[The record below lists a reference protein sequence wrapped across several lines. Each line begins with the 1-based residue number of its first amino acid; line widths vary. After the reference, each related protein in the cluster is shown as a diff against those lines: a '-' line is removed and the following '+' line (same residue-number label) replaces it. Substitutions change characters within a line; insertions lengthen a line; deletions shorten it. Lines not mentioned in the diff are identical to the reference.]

1 MTRTLC
7 AYYLTVRHMHEH
19 LSRRHEQDVYILA
32 FQHYATV
39 SRRVD
44 DGYMVT
50 LADVYPPGEE
60 FGPYPAERLAHGWRD
75 NAGRWRA

>member
-1 MTRTLC
+1 MADLPKVGEPV
-7 AYYLTVRHMHEH
+7 TV
-19 LSRRHEQDVYILA
+19 LPPYDNDVFILA

-44 DGYMVT
+44 DGWMVT

-60 FGPYPAERLAHGWRD
+60 FGPFPAERLAHGWRD
-75 NAGRWRA
+75 NSGRWRA